1 MYLYFSL
8 LCTYY
13 NHVDIVSMKAAAQL
27 KWPPPTPSPV
37 ELAIASCEPGR
48 RVIIPQNAAE
58 VKPKDMRN
66 VYEKM
71 RKIIYGGGARI
82 ELRNV
87 YYRDNREKEKEK
99 EGQGRGQS
107 QWLGQGDGLTTTSN
121 KNGNENVNNN
131 SGEIKNKI
139 NPKLHT
145 QHNTYLSMITNNER
159 SHRMV
164 VDMGRFVDVL
174 ARKEALRDPLLIDAH
189 PDENSLQGLMNRKI
203 VVDFGSR
210 YKDEKGLG
218 GVSSGGIDNMGG
230 MEIETN
236 TGVKV
241 IRQEKVV
248 LSGEE
253 INKNKEENDK
263 DKDVEKDKE
272 KEKDKDKE
280 KETQQMALL
289 LDQTHTAYFMDTPL
303 PPSDLDDE
311 DEGEGDNDSDMLY
324 GKSASYLY
332 TPMTANDSDN
342 ENENGNENGNN
353 SGNENDMDMDT
364 DSEFDKEMEEKEKE
378 KSAGEGE
385 GGREGESIREGRK
398 CRDMDRAKKS
408 KRDRDRDPCTAGR
421 YWNVTDLTSESSS
434 VTIDDT
440 NSTDSSRHIDSD
452 TTHTHTH
459 TLGIADRD
467 SNSNVQAPSFTLSP
481 LSSFFASSSSSSTP
495 LSSPTSHTGMLA
507 LPPLGR
513 PYASLNGK
521 RKRLAGAGAGVGM
534 MMGGIAMHVPTPI
547 NPSSPSIALS
557 LSSSSLSSS
566 PSSDAVDDG
575 RTSPT
580 LGIPGKGQRQGLR
593 EDQFTPHSPLPAS
606 LSTSVSTSATAT
618 ASNSSVARKD
628 QSVAPSSHLVGTSSS
643 SSPSSSSSRSRGT
656 ADGDVT
662 YLPITPHP
670 PPPPSTVSSDID
682 GTLPAGW
689 LQKFSNREKKNYW
702 FNVTTGESIW
712 VRPS

>member
-1 MYLYFSL
+1 
-8 LCTYY
+8 
-13 NHVDIVSMKAAAQL
+13 MKAAAQL

-58 VKPKDMRN
+58 VKPKDMRS

-82 ELRNV
+82 ELQSI
-87 YYRDNREKEKEK
+87 YYRENIEKEKEK
-99 EGQGRGQS
+99 EGQGRGQW
-107 QWLGQGDGLTTTSN
+107 QWPGQGDGLTTTSG
-121 KNGNENVNNN
+121 KSENEKN
-131 SGEIKNKI
+131 SGREVKNKI

-145 QHNTYLSMITNNER
+145 QHNTYLSMMTNNER

-174 ARKEALRDPLLIDAH
+174 ARKEALRDPLLIDAS

-241 IRQEKVV
+241 IRHEKVALV
-248 LSGEE
+248 GEE

-263 DKDVEKDKE
+263 DKDVD
-272 KEKDKDKE
+272 KDKDKE
-280 KETQQMALL
+280 KEKEKEIQQMALL

-324 GKSASYLY
+324 GESASYLY

-342 ENENGNENGNN
+342 DNENEIENENI

-378 KSAGEGE
+378 KGEGAGE

-398 CRDMDRAKKS
+398 GRDMDRAKKS
-408 KRDRDRDPCTAGR
+408 KKDRDRDPCTAGE

-440 NSTDSSRHIDSD
+440 NSTDSSCHIDSD

-467 SNSNVQAPSFTLSP
+467 NNSNMHAPNFTLSP

-495 LSSPTSHTGMLA
+495 LFSPTSHTGMLA

-557 LSSSSLSSS
+557 LSSSS

-580 LGIPGKGQRQGLR
+580 TGIPGKGQRQGLR

-618 ASNSSVARKD
+618 ASNSIGARKD
-628 QSVAPSSHLVGTSSS
+628 QSVPPSSHLAGT
-643 SSPSSSSSRSRGT
+643 SPSSSSSSSSSSISRSRGT

-662 YLPITPHP
+662 YLPITPHPTP

-702 FNVTTGESIW
+702 FNVITGESIW
-712 VRPS
+712 VKPS